1 MTFYYVKDDKKYETK
16 ARTFYQSFIYL
27 ETTHL
32 KSLSKLQNENNSRKI
47 MCHKYKFFSLL
58 LFIYIFAVVKIEEK
72 EYI

>member
-47 MCHKYKFFSLL
+47 MCHKYKFFFLSSFSSTSLL
-58 LFIYIFAVVKIEEK
+58 LSK
-72 EYI
+72 